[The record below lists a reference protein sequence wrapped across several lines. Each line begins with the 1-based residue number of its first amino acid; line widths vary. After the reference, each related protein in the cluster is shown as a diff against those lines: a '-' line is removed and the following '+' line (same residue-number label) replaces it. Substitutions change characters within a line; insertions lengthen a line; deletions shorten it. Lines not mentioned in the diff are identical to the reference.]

1 MYNIALCDDN
11 ENFLEIMEKIVKSN
25 LEYESNMICTRYS
38 SGAEVIKSNLSDIDL
53 LIIDMQM
60 DNIDGFSA
68 AKVIRQKNQDM
79 IIVFCSGVVMPLSEH
94 FEVQPYRY
102 IIKKLD
108 TTEIQNTVT
117 ELLIEMKRKKN
128 KRIVEVVSDGK
139 AYRINIR
146 DILYIYRQNRGSVL
160 VVDNFKNE
168 IESNNNYIRIESSE
182 KLSDWYLQLS
192 DYGFEFAHTSYIVNM
207 QNIKSIIKDDICMN
221 DGEMLRISRTYK
233 QKFHERFSY
242 YFSKKYR
249 RGN

>member
-79 IIVFCSGVVMPLSEH
+79 IIVFCSGVVMPLPEH

-242 YFSKKYR
+242 YFSKKYMVY
-249 RGN
+249 G